1 MSDEIQARL
10 YALRDQIR
18 HHNKLYYRDAEPEI
32 SDREYDRLKEE
43 LAILKKQYLDL
54 AGQDLLVEE
63 VGDDRLEG
71 FSVHVHRDPMQSL
84 DNTYSFDELTEFEN
98 RLKRLLDRDTFE
110 YLVEPKIDGVAV
122 SLTYEQGDFIR
133 AVTRGNGVEGDDISA
148 NFEFIENFPRKLS
161 EPYPNLLEV
170 RGEIYM
176 TLKEFKRINTE
187 RVAEELPEFAN
198 PRNLAAGTI
207 KMLDRAEVKKR
218 KLMWVSHGKGHCDPG
233 TYASLTQFFDDLRRW
248 QFPLLGNHWVEEG
261 IANSIEAIKNLDE
274 LRKSYAYPTDGA
286 VVKLNSLE
294 LQQQAGATSKAPRWA
309 IAYKF
314 EAEQAITKL
323 NNIVIQVGR
332 TGILSPVAILE
343 PVQLAGTTVS
353 RATLHNSDEIARK
366 DVRIGDSVKVEK
378 AGEIIPAIIAVVIA
392 QRPSGAEPYSFPD
405 TCPACGTSVIR
416 PQKEAAYR
424 CPNTLGCPP
433 QVRRRIQ
440 FFASRQCMDI
450 EGLGEAIVDQLV
462 NRNLVQSVPD
472 LYYLKRGYLLSLEKF
487 AEKSADNLLEALEVS
502 KKQDLWRLIHGLG
515 IQHVGA
521 SASKLLVNTFHDLD
535 SILLA
540 TKEEL
545 VAIEGFGSTVAASV
559 VSFFEDLENQTLIR
573 RLIEAGLK
581 TTEEVPDTSE
591 IREGVIGKTFVMTG
605 RLPTMKRNEAI
616 KLIEKAG
623 GKASGSVNKKTDYL
637 VAGENAESKLS
648 KAQDLGVMILSEADL
663 LELLK

>member
-1 MSDEIQARL
+1 M
-10 YALRDQIR
+10 
-18 HHNKLYYRDAEPEI
+18 
-32 SDREYDRLKEE
+32 
-43 LAILKKQYLDL
+43 
-54 AGQDLLVEE
+54 
-63 VGDDRLEG
+63 
-71 FSVHVHRDPMQSL
+71 
-84 DNTYSFDELTEFEN
+84 
-98 RLKRLLDRDTFE
+98 
-110 YLVEPKIDGVAV
+110 
-122 SLTYEQGDFIR
+122 
-133 AVTRGNGVEGDDISA
+133 
-148 NFEFIENFPRKLS
+148 
-161 EPYPNLLEV
+161 
-170 RGEIYM
+170 
-176 TLKEFKRINTE
+176 
-187 RVAEELPEFAN
+187 
-198 PRNLAAGTI
+198 
-207 KMLDRAEVKKR
+207 
-218 KLMWVSHGKGHCDPG
+218 
-233 TYASLTQFFDDLRRW
+233 
-248 QFPLLGNHWVEEG
+248 
-261 IANSIEAIKNLDE
+261 
-274 LRKSYAYPTDGA
+274 
-286 VVKLNSLE
+286 E

-540 TKEEL
+540 TKE
-545 VAIEGFGSTVAASV
+545 A
-559 VSFFEDLENQTLIR
+559 VSYTHLT
-573 RLIEAGLK
+573 
-581 TTEEVPDTSE
+581 
-591 IREGVIGKTFVMTG
+591 
-605 RLPTMKRNEAI
+605 LPT
-616 KLIEKAG
+616 KA
-623 GKASGSVNKKTDYL
+623 
-637 VAGENAESKLS
+637 
-648 KAQDLGVMILSEADL
+648 
-663 LELLK
+663 